1 MVRNC
6 QIQDKREQNI
16 FVRRDV
22 PERVLQQAG
31 RMKAIEI
38 IIRICAGIVLVV
50 SIAAVALIA
59 MLRSQ
64 RDVLPKIGNHYVKL
78 AENAEMMPAVQEGA
92 LVLLKEENPYQPG
105 DIIAYLNDRNQASI
119 SRIISIDGKTE
130 DVSVEVPYAE
140 LMNALGTPGMS
151 TESVMEED
159 PDVVLRGDGSDKEV
173 VVAADRLMAKAVF
186 VSGILGFLMS
196 MYQHTVW
203 AFLIIAASAAICLW
217 PFRYLKNREP
227 KYKEQD
233 IDGPWIE

>member
-1 MVRNC
+1 
-6 QIQDKREQNI
+6 
-16 FVRRDV
+16 
-22 PERVLQQAG
+22 
-31 RMKAIEI
+31 MKAIEI

>member
-1 MVRNC
+1 
-6 QIQDKREQNI
+6 
-16 FVRRDV
+16 
-22 PERVLQQAG
+22 
-31 RMKAIEI
+31 MKAIEI
-38 IIRICAGIVLVV
+38 IIRICAGIVLVI

-78 AENAEMMPAVQEGA
+78 VENAEMMPAVQEGA

-130 DVSVEVPYAE
+130 DVSVVVPYAE

-203 AFLIIAASAAICLW
+203 AFLIIAASAVICLW
-217 PFRYLKNREP
+217 PFRYLKSREP

>member
-1 MVRNC
+1 
-6 QIQDKREQNI
+6 
-16 FVRRDV
+16 
-22 PERVLQQAG
+22 
-31 RMKAIEI
+31 MKAIEI
-38 IIRICAGIVLVV
+38 IIRICAGIVLVI

-64 RDVLPKIGNHYVKL
+64 RDVLPKIGDHYVKL

-140 LMNALGTPGMS
+140 LMNALGNPGLS
-151 TESVMEED
+151 TESVMKED
-159 PDVVLRGDGSDKEV
+159 PDVVLRGDGSDKEI

-186 VSGILGFLMS
+186 ISGILGSLMS

-203 AFLIIAASAAICLW
+203 AFLIIAASAVICLW
-217 PFRYLKNREP
+217 PFRYLKSREP

>member
-1 MVRNC
+1 
-6 QIQDKREQNI
+6 
-16 FVRRDV
+16 
-22 PERVLQQAG
+22 
-31 RMKAIEI
+31 MKAIEI
-38 IIRICAGIVLVV
+38 IIRICAGIVLVI

-130 DVSVEVPYAE
+130 NVSVEVPYAE
-140 LMNALGTPGMS
+140 LMNALGTPGLS
-151 TESVMEED
+151 AESVMKED
-159 PDVVLRGDGSDKEV
+159 PDVVLRGDCSDKEI

-186 VSGILGFLMS
+186 VSAILGFLMS
-196 MYQHTVW
+196 MYQNTVW
-203 AFLIIAASAAICLW
+203 AFLIIAASAVICLW
-217 PFRYLKNREP
+217 PFRYLENREP

>member
-1 MVRNC
+1 
-6 QIQDKREQNI
+6 
-16 FVRRDV
+16 
-22 PERVLQQAG
+22 
-31 RMKAIEI
+31 MKAIEI
-38 IIRICAGIVLVV
+38 IIRICAGIILVI

-78 AENAEMMPAVQEGA
+78 AENAE
-92 LVLLKEENPYQPG
+92 VLLKEENPYQPG

>member
-1 MVRNC
+1 
-6 QIQDKREQNI
+6 
-16 FVRRDV
+16 
-22 PERVLQQAG
+22 
-31 RMKAIEI
+31 MKAIEI
-38 IIRICAGIVLVV
+38 IIRICAGIILVI

-130 DVSVEVPYAE
+130 DVSVVVPYAE

-186 VSGILGFLMS
+186 V
-196 MYQHTVW
+196 
-203 AFLIIAASAAICLW
+203 
-217 PFRYLKNREP
+217 K
-227 KYKEQD
+227 
-233 IDGPWIE
+233 

>member
-1 MVRNC
+1 
-6 QIQDKREQNI
+6 
-16 FVRRDV
+16 
-22 PERVLQQAG
+22 
-31 RMKAIEI
+31 MKAIEI
-38 IIRICAGIVLVV
+38 IIRICAGIILVI

-130 DVSVEVPYAE
+130 NVSVEVPYAE
-140 LMNALGTPGMS
+140 LMNALGNPGLS
-151 TESVMEED
+151 TESVMKED
-159 PDVVLRGDGSDKEV
+159 PDVVLRGDGSDKEI

-186 VSGILGFLMS
+186 ISGILGSLMS

-203 AFLIIAASAAICLW
+203 AFLIIAASAVICLW
-217 PFRYLKNREP
+217 PFRYLKSREP

>member
-1 MVRNC
+1 
-6 QIQDKREQNI
+6 
-16 FVRRDV
+16 
-22 PERVLQQAG
+22 
-31 RMKAIEI
+31 MKAIEI
-38 IIRICAGIVLVV
+38 IIRICAGIILVI
-50 SIAAVALIA
+50 SIAAVALIV

-203 AFLIIAASAAICLW
+203 AFLIIAASAVICLW

>member
-1 MVRNC
+1 M
-6 QIQDKREQNI
+6 
-16 FVRRDV
+16 
-22 PERVLQQAG
+22 LQQAG
-31 RMKAIEI
+31 LMKAIEI
-38 IIRICAGIVLVV
+38 IIRICAGIILVI

-105 DIIAYLNDRNQASI
+105 DIIAYLNDRNHASI

-130 DVSVEVPYAE
+130 NVSVEVPYAE
-140 LMNALGTPGMS
+140 LMNALGNPGLS
-151 TESVMEED
+151 TESVMKED
-159 PDVVLRGDGSDKEV
+159 PDVVLRGDGSDKEI

-186 VSGILGFLMS
+186 ISGILGFLMS

-203 AFLIIAASAAICLW
+203 AFLIIAASAVICLW
-217 PFRYLKNREP
+217 PFRYLKSREP

>member
-1 MVRNC
+1 
-6 QIQDKREQNI
+6 
-16 FVRRDV
+16 
-22 PERVLQQAG
+22 
-31 RMKAIEI
+31 MKAIEI
-38 IIRICAGIVLVV
+38 IIRICAGIVLVI

-78 AENAEMMPAVQEGA
+78 AENAEMMPAVQEEA

-130 DVSVEVPYAE
+130 NVSVEVPYAE
-140 LMNALGTPGMS
+140 LMNALGNPGLP
-151 TESVMEED
+151 TESVMKED
-159 PDVVLRGDGSDKEV
+159 PDVVMRGDGSDKEI

-186 VSGILGFLMS
+186 ISGILGSLMS

-203 AFLIIAASAAICLW
+203 AFLIIAASAVICLW
-217 PFRYLKNREP
+217 PFRYLKSREP

>member
-1 MVRNC
+1 
-6 QIQDKREQNI
+6 
-16 FVRRDV
+16 
-22 PERVLQQAG
+22 
-31 RMKAIEI
+31 MKAIEI
-38 IIRICAGIVLVV
+38 IIRICAGIILVI

-130 DVSVEVPYAE
+130 DVSVEIPYEE
-140 LMNALGTPGMS
+140 LKNALGTPGLS
-151 TESVMEED
+151 AESVMKED
-159 PDVVLRGDGSDKEV
+159 PEVVLRGDGSDKEI

-186 VSGILGFLMS
+186 ISGILGSLMS

-203 AFLIIAASAAICLW
+203 AFLIIAASAVICLW
-217 PFRYLKNREP
+217 PFRYLNSREP

>member
-1 MVRNC
+1 
-6 QIQDKREQNI
+6 
-16 FVRRDV
+16 
-22 PERVLQQAG
+22 
-31 RMKAIEI
+31 MKAIEI
-38 IIRICAGIVLVV
+38 IIRICAGIILVI
-50 SIAAVALIA
+50 SIAAVALIV

>member
-1 MVRNC
+1 
-6 QIQDKREQNI
+6 
-16 FVRRDV
+16 
-22 PERVLQQAG
+22 
-31 RMKAIEI
+31 MKAIEI
-38 IIRICAGIVLVV
+38 IIRICAGIILVI

-130 DVSVEVPYAE
+130 NVSVEIPYEE
-140 LMNALGTPGMS
+140 LKNALGTPGLS
-151 TESVMEED
+151 TESVMKED
-159 PDVVLRGDGSDKEV
+159 PEVVLQGDSSEKEV

-186 VSGILGFLMS
+186 VSAILGFLMS
-196 MYQHTVW
+196 MYQNTVW
-203 AFLIIAASAAICLW
+203 AFLIIAASAVICLW
-217 PFRYLKNREP
+217 PFRYLKSREP

>member
-1 MVRNC
+1 
-6 QIQDKREQNI
+6 
-16 FVRRDV
+16 
-22 PERVLQQAG
+22 
-31 RMKAIEI
+31 MKAIEI
-38 IIRICAGIVLVV
+38 IIRICAGIVLVI

-203 AFLIIAASAAICLW
+203 AFLIIAASAVICLW

>member
-1 MVRNC
+1 
-6 QIQDKREQNI
+6 
-16 FVRRDV
+16 
-22 PERVLQQAG
+22 
-31 RMKAIEI
+31 MKAIEI
-38 IIRICAGIVLVV
+38 IIRICAGIILVI

-130 DVSVEVPYAE
+130 NVSVEVPYEE
-140 LMNALGTPGMS
+140 LMNALGTPGLS
-151 TESVMEED
+151 TESVMKED
-159 PDVVLRGDGSDKEV
+159 PDVVLRGDGSDKEI

-203 AFLIIAASAAICLW
+203 AFMIIAASAVICLW
-217 PFRYLKNREP
+217 PFRYLKRREP